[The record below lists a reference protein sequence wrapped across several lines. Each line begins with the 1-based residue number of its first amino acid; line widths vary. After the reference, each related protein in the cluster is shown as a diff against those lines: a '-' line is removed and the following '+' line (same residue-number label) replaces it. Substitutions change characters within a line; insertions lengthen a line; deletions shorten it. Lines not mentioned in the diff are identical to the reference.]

1 MDPKWRHTLLFN
13 MNTHIIMMLIYT
25 FETLCS
31 YYLLTNPQFII
42 IVVKRIE
49 SNREI
54 KILLRLTKVLVG
66 KNTTKNSK
74 NYVYKKVSY
83 KNESINLF

>member
-1 MDPKWRHTLLFN
+1 MV
-13 MNTHIIMMLIYT
+13 LIYT

-54 KILLRLTKVLVG
+54 KILLRFTKVLVG
-66 KNTTKNSK
+66 KNTKKNSK
-74 NYVYKKVSY
+74 NYVYKKV
-83 KNESINLF
+83 